1 MVDRLRRAI
10 QLLTLCGWLVAAVA
24 LAGCDGPGPHTPRPP
39 GTERNSAPVVTAPVS
54 VPERFQTEP
63 TAADLDS
70 IGIWHGPDAS
80 WLIVTSKEEDALY
93 VLFDRK
99 TFRHVGAFSGPATSN
114 TDGVTLSMVPLPGF
128 PRGAFYAIDDDRRVS
143 AFDWA
148 EIAAALTLPD
158 PCRPAA

>member
-1 MVDRLRRAI
+1 MKVYTFDGRYAGTTVGAGVLRFEPEGI
-10 QLLTLCGWLVAAVA
+10 A
-24 LAGCDGPGPHTPRPP
+24 LAPCRDGGH
-39 GTERNSAPVVTAPVS
+39 
-54 VPERFQTEP
+54 
-63 TAADLDS
+63 
-70 IGIWHGPDAS
+70 W
-80 WLIVTSKEEDALY
+80 IVTDQDETANAFH
-93 VLFDRK
+93 LFDRK